1 MEKQEIKVI
10 GISLNE
16 AEISDG
22 HASYTIVVKPSLK
35 NYPIQK
41 VMDEIGKAL
50 SKIKPIEN
58 HTL

>member
-1 MEKQEIKVI
+1 MEKQTIEVT
-10 GISLNE
+10 GIERNE
-16 AEISDG
+16 ELDTDSTA
-22 HASYTIVVKPSLK
+22 YTILVKPSLK